1 MVLVIV
7 VVLEVVAN
15 DSHVAVLPESEKVVF
30 EKMGNILDFRE
41 NFPKSNANA
50 QKDFPCEVH
59 VLHTSFVKHPG
70 KIKENKNTSHKIN
83 NSMYKYY

>member
-1 MVLVIV
+1 MVISIII
-7 VVLEVVAN
+7 VVAN
-15 DSHVAVLPESEKVVF
+15 VSHVAVLPENEKVVF
-30 EKMGNILDFRE
+30 EKMGNVLDSRE

-59 VLHTSFVKHPG
+59 VPHTSFAKHPE
-70 KIKENKNTSHKIN
+70 KIKENKNASNKIN